1 MILEVIK
8 WNLTLGRE
16 PQTFLGAKWIE
27 KILERIPESK
37 KRLWA
42 LRFVSM
48 SPHYFISEIPEYRK
62 MSKEQVLESSF
73 QSVRQSRIDIC
84 NKLLNKHFQVSN
96 IVLDYGCGPGFI
108 ANVVSEN
115 VKKVYAVDISVGAI
129 ACAKILNGAENIQYL
144 RADNEGLRKISNN
157 SIDVVYSFAVAQH
170 LKDEVLNEVLR
181 NCHQK
186 LKTGG
191 KLLLHIQMTNEIW
204 KTQEDC
210 AKDASIKGKI
220 KYQYDL
226 HCFGRSEEKYLE
238 IVGSQG
244 FENCSLE
251 EFKGFDAQYDE
262 ELKSQRL
269 LIAYKKDLGFMQ

>member
-8 WNLTLGRE
+8 WNLTLGQE

-27 KILERIPESK
+27 KILELIPESK

-48 SPHYFISEIPEYRK
+48 SPHYFITEIPEYRK
-62 MSKEQVLESSF
+62 MSNEQVLESSF
-73 QSVRQSRIDIC
+73 KSVRQSRIDIC
-84 NKLLNKHFQVSN
+84 NKLLNKHLQISDV
-96 IVLDYGCGPGFI
+96 ILDYGCGPGFI
-108 ANVVSEN
+108 ANIVSEN
-115 VKKVYAVDISVGAI
+115 VKKVYAVDISAGAI
-129 ACAKILNGAENIQYL
+129 ACAKILNGAENIEYL
-144 RADNEGLRKISNN
+144 RADKEGLRAISDELV
-157 SIDVVYSFAVAQH
+157 DVVYSFAVAQH
-170 LKDEVLNEVLR
+170 LKDEVLNEILK

-186 LKTGG
+186 LKQGG

-204 KTQEDC
+204 LTQQDF
-210 AKDASIKGKI
+210 AKDTSIKGKL

-244 FENCSLE
+244 FENFSLE
-251 EFKGFDAQYDE
+251 EFKGFDAKYDE
-262 ELKSQRL
+262 ELKTQRL
-269 LIAYKKDLGFMQ
+269 LIAYKKG